1 MRFKHM
7 NNEATTIPEA
17 LVQGAEAG
25 WAMHF
30 HLDDVMRTLPGDE
43 LVDAMFGGAQVLADR
58 GVGPGGTVGIL
69 GPNHPEW
76 VKWAFSTWCLGGT
89 VVSLPYSPGLRGRV
103 PSSERLQP
111 LIQAAECQT
120 VLVHPRFFD
129 EIPPEVAFS
138 WDASVPSPQARA
150 LPDLDPEGIAAIQF
164 TSGSTASPKGAT
176 LSHQAILAA
185 SRSNS
190 VNSGLGKDNPTLA
203 WLPLFHDYGLFGFV
217 TCPLVYGVDAHLMPT
232 ELMAKDPA
240 LWFRLIAE
248 VGAGF
253 TGGPASAWGAAL
265 KAALRDPTGIDLS
278 PIVLAV
284 LSAESIDPFMVDL
297 ILQVGGQLG
306 LRPGTL
312 LIAYGLAE
320 NVLGATLTTRGTE
333 IRIDEVDIEEL
344 ATSGRAISGGSGA
357 SKRIV
362 SSGPP
367 MPGVEVRI
375 ANDAGDVPDRHVAEI
390 LLRSPSLM
398 SGYLGDAPDPFVD
411 GWLRTGDLGYLS
423 DGELFV
429 TGRIKDLIIVMG
441 NNYAPE
447 DIEWAASRVYG
458 VRPGSCIAFAAPGDG
473 EGHVVVAVEP
483 ARDADPDALPKLVR
497 KAVNESVGITVG
509 EVVVLPR
516 GSAPKTTSGKL
527 RRSALRD
534 AHARGELTPET
545 VP

>member
-1 MRFKHM
+1 M

-17 LVQGAEAG
+17 LVQGAADG
-25 WAMHF
+25 WSMHF
-30 HLDDVMRTLPGDE
+30 HLDEDRRSLPGDE
-43 LVDAMFGGAQVLADR
+43 IVEAMFGGAQVLADR
-58 GVGPGGTVGIL
+58 GVGRGDTVGIL

-76 VKWAFSTWCLGGT
+76 AMWAFATWCLGGT
-89 VVSLPYSPGLRGRV
+89 VVSLPYPQGLRGRASV
-103 PSSERLQP
+103 ADRIQP
-111 LIQAAECQT
+111 LIETAGCRVVIA
-120 VLVHPRFFD
+120 HPRFVD
-129 EIPPEVAFS
+129 SVSPEVALR
-138 WDASVPSPQARA
+138 WDEPFPNSESRS
-150 LPDLDPEGIAAIQF
+150 LPELDPEDIAAIQF
-164 TSGSTASPKGAT
+164 TSGSTASPKGAR
-176 LSHQAILAA
+176 LSHRAIITA

-190 VNSGLGKDNPTLA
+190 VNSGLGKDNPSLA
-203 WLPLFHDYGLFGFV
+203 WLPLFHDYGLFGFI

-232 ELMAKDPA
+232 ELFAKDPA
-240 LWFRLIAE
+240 RWFRLIGE

-253 TGGPASAWGAAL
+253 TGGPASAWGAAI

-284 LSAESIDPFMVDL
+284 LSAESIDPFIVDV

-306 LRPGTL
+306 LPPGTL

-320 NVLGATLTTRGTE
+320 NVLGATLTPRGTE
-333 IRIDEVDIEEL
+333 VRIDEVNLDEL
-344 ATSGRAISGGSGA
+344 ATAGRAVPAGSGPT
-357 SKRIV
+357 KRIV

-375 ANDAGDVPDRHVAEI
+375 DGPDEQVPDRIVGEI

-398 SGYLGDAPDPFVD
+398 SGYLGPNAADPFED
-411 GWLRTGDLGYLS
+411 GWLRTGDLGYLA

-458 VRPGSCIAFAAPGDG
+458 VRPGSCIAFSAPGDG

-483 ARDADPDALPKLVR
+483 ARDAEADALPQLVK
-497 KAVNESVGITVG
+497 KAVNDAVGIAVG
-509 EVVVLPR
+509 EVVVLAR
-516 GSAPKTTSGKL
+516 GSLPKTTSGKL
-527 RRSALRD
+527 RRSELRD
-534 AHARGELTPET
+534 SYAHNDLST
-545 VP
+545 VSTT